1 MSLAEQIDGAGAGG
15 EEGGGASAE
24 EEEPAFE
31 TIWDSPCIEK
41 YKNDQGKP
49 TWRCLHCGFVKAY
62 YNASKALA
70 HVLCISGQH
79 VKLCL
84 PSKISADYKRKYRAL
99 QMKQREIT
107 SERRLANESMEI
119 AIGTQQSDLTNAIA
133 SSKRNKNKR
142 GAATLSSQGSRGPP
156 SSAKIGRAHV

>member
-1 MSLAEQIDGAGAGG
+1 MSLAEQRDAAGAGAGG

-49 TWRCLHCGFVKAY
+49 TWRCLHCGFVKAH

-70 HVLCISGQH
+70 HVIGERSRSSRM
-79 VKLCL
+79 V
-84 PSKISADYKRKYRAL
+84 SAAIYL
-99 QMKQREIT
+99 QRLQRC
-107 SERRLANESMEI
+107 SRQSMETT
-119 AIGTQQSDLTNAIA
+119 A
-133 SSKRNKNKR
+133 R
-142 GAATLSSQGSRGPP
+142 
-156 SSAKIGRAHV
+156 